1 MQSAEKLHSSCVS
14 DCEVDPTKQSL
25 LLGNFKRN
33 FYGSMERSFCRSGGS
48 SSRKNTYRVLTAFG
62 ADLPPQPWY
71 KKIKIPGILSSHPSP
86 HSNKIRTTKYTI
98 FNFLFKNLWEQ
109 FHRWANIYFLAIV
122 VLNYI
127 PQIEAV
133 GKEVA
138 FIPLL
143 VVLLAIAGKD
153 LLEDYRRY
161 RSDREVNSR
170 RCAVYD
176 R

>member
-1 MQSAEKLHSSCVS
+1 MQSAEKLHLNAS
-14 DCEVDPTKQSL
+14 DCEVDPTRQSL
-25 LLGNFKRN
+25 LLGNIKPN
-33 FYGSMERSFCRSGGS
+33 FYGSMES
-48 SSRKNTYRVLTAFG
+48 SSSTQNGGRSNRRKVYRVLTTSG

-71 KKIKIPGILSSHPSP
+71 KKIRIPGILSSYPSP
-86 HSNKIRTTKYTI
+86 YSNKIRTTKYTI

-109 FHRWANIYFLAIV
+109 FHRWANLYFLAIV
-122 VLNYI
+122 ILNYI
-127 PQIEAV
+127 PQVEAV

-138 FIPLL
+138 FVPLL

-153 LLEDYRRY
+153 LLEDYRRF